1 MEKSICP
8 VHRMPTEFL
17 WAGVQRTQGSQ
28 GKGQFLEA
36 ASFPTTVL
44 SPRGV
49 LKTSIT
55 YKLRVAPKNLHA
67 DILFDRKKKR
77 GRLTEEG
84 SFSKALSQPS
94 VSPLRDSSGA
104 SAHQEK
110 PQPFS
115 CSVPFSQTLFLL
127 FSSQEQS
134 LALFILT
141 PVKGARSSLS

>member
-8 VHRMPTEFL
+8 VYRMPTEFL
-17 WAGVQRTQGSQ
+17 WARVQRTQGSQ

-55 YKLRVAPKNLHA
+55 YELRVAPKNLHA
-67 DILFDRKKKR
+67 VILFDRKKKKR

-104 SAHQEK
+104 SVHQEK
-110 PQPFS
+110 SLPFRVQ
-115 CSVPFSQTLFLL
+115 CPF
-127 FSSQEQS
+127 
-134 LALFILT
+134 
-141 PVKGARSSLS
+141 P